1 MVIKMEMESKNL
13 RTVTLMK
20 GSTVRTSSTEK
31 ENTHGT
37 MAHVTSVISF
47 RAYDKVKASG
57 FLTRKIVIQFKMLSS
72 MDQAPN

>member
-13 RTVTLMK
+13 RMVTLTK

-31 ENTHGT
+31 ENTYGK
-37 MAHVTSVISF
+37 MVHVTLVVSF

-57 FLTRKIVIQFKMLSS
+57 FLTRKIVM
-72 MDQAPN
+72 